1 MPGLR
6 VEVLHWLRD
15 TEVAFQL
22 TPSDSLDAVWIQST
36 LKILGRNAKLCT
48 QCIGQ
53 TQDRLRSQV
62 EKLPDI
68 EVPEELL
75 LTNTGADLE
84 LISDKPKR
92 ALLHGLVQSK
102 WVELQV
108 SSYCMCQFEFF
119 KSLVLCSRGSITHR
133 PRWIPD

>member
-1 MPGLR
+1 MPGLC
-6 VEVLHWLRD
+6 VEVLHRLRD
-15 TEVAFQL
+15 TEVTFQL
-22 TPSDSLDAVWIQST
+22 TPSDSLDAVRIQSA
-36 LKILGRNAKLCT
+36 LKILGRNAKLRT

-84 LISDKPKR
+84 LIGDEPKR

-108 SSYCMCQFEFF
+108 ASYCMCQFGIS
-119 KSLVLCSRGSITHR
+119 KSMIICSRDNITHR
-133 PRWIPD
+133 PR